1 MVIFPLAL
9 AWSKEMTEGRERRIA
24 AWHHD
29 ARHDR
34 CGKVPGLVNIQ
45 KSYGKSPFSMGKS
58 TINGHF
64 LWKITI
70 EIVDFPMKNGEL

>member
-45 KSYGKSPFSMGKS
+45 KAME
-58 TINGHF
+58 NHHF
-64 LWKITI
+64 QWENPL
-70 EIVDFPMKNGEL
+70 